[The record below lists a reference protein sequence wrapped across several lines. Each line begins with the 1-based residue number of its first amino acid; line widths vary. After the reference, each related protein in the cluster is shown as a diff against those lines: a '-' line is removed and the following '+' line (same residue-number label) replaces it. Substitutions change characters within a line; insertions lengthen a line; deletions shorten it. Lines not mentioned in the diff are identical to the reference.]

1 MSICLIRVIN
11 KINDPYQQYQNVDD
25 EEWESEMKAKK
36 QLKNIQQ
43 TTFKTKNES
52 KSSGISVWVL
62 TFFVQKGNFENFCKI
77 LLLTAMLL

>member
-11 KINDPYQQYQNVDD
+11 KINDPYQKYQNVDD
-25 EEWESEMKAKK
+25 EKWESEMKAKK

-52 KSSGISVWVL
+52 KSSGVSVWVL
-62 TFFVQKGNFENFCKI
+62 IFYFVKKGLDPFF
-77 LLLTAMLL
+77 LTREDFS